1 MGKSVNAYD
10 AISLA
15 PWVSPAVQPFADA
28 SGQAGAGCSAGD
40 VLCASV
46 FLLANN
52 GVRYQDSIKLDM
64 STHVAY
70 THLNLRNVRA
80 PTKI

>member
-46 FLLANN
+46 FLLANDS
-52 GVRYQDSIKLDM
+52 VRYQDSIKLDM

-70 THLNLRNVRA
+70 THLNHRNARV